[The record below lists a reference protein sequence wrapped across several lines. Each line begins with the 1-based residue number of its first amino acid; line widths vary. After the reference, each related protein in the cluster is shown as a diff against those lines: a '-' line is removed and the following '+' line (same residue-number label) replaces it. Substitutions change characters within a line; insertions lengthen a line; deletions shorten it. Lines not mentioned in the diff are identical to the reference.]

1 MTPKKKIQLA
11 LGANIFLLSLI
22 VLLMFTFATDAPY
35 FRIGPQDDLI
45 LVSVNINTYGKYY
58 ALLIVIATIQIS
70 AVLIEDLGL
79 PILTFNIYNPDKHI
93 ITDFTKNELQIY
105 GNLMFLINN
114 LRYIFQ
120 VLVTITQIDI
130 AVFSVFAAQ
139 LTGVITIRYLL
150 NEKQYNPYN
159 RVLNNII
166 STNNLRDHYNE
177 TALIDDNINNYE
189 INNYEI
195 NNQLLDNI

>member
-1 MTPKKKIQLA
+1 MTPKTKIQLA

-22 VLLMFTFATDAPY
+22 VLLMLTFATDSPY
-35 FRIGPQDDLI
+35 FRMGPHNDLI
-45 LVSVNINTYGKYY
+45 LVSVNINTYSKYY
-58 ALLIVIATIQIS
+58 GLLIVIAIIEIS

-120 VLVTITQIDI
+120 IMVTITQIDI
-130 AVFSVFAAQ
+130 AVFSVLTAQ
-139 LTGVITIRYLL
+139 LTGIITIRYLL
-150 NEKQYNPYN
+150 NEKQYKPYN

-166 STNNLRDHYNE
+166 STNNLEDDYNE
-177 TALIDDNINNYE
+177 TSLIDDNMTNMNNMNSYNIND
-189 INNYEI
+189 
-195 NNQLLDNI
+195 QLLEN

>member
-1 MTPKKKIQLA
+1 
-11 LGANIFLLSLI
+11 
-22 VLLMFTFATDAPY
+22 MFTFATDSPY

-166 STNNLRDHYNE
+166 STNNLRDNYNE
-177 TALIDDNINNYE
+177 TVLIDGNM
-189 INNYEI
+189 NNYEI

>member
-166 STNNLRDHYNE
+166 STNNLEDNYNE

>member
-166 STNNLRDHYNE
+166 STNNLEDNYNE

-189 INNYEI
+189 INN
-195 NNQLLDNI
+195 QLLDNI

>member
-1 MTPKKKIQLA
+1 
-11 LGANIFLLSLI
+11 
-22 VLLMFTFATDAPY
+22 MFTFATDSPY
-35 FRIGPQDDLI
+35 FRIGPQNDLI

-130 AVFSVFAAQ
+130 AVFSVIMAQ
-139 LTGVITIRYLL
+139 LTGIITIRYLL
-150 NEKQYNPYN
+150 NEKEYNHYNQYN
-159 RVLNNII
+159 RQALNNII
-166 STNNLRDHYNE
+166 SSNHLQDNYNE
-177 TALIDDNINNYE
+177 TILTNDNTNDNINK
-189 INNYEI
+189 
-195 NNQLLDNI
+195 QLLSD

>member
-22 VLLMFTFATDAPY
+22 VLLMFTFATDSPY

-130 AVFSVFAAQ
+130 AVFSVFASQ

-166 STNNLRDHYNE
+166 STNNLRDNYNE
-177 TALIDDNINNYE
+177 TVLIDDNM
-189 INNYEI
+189 NNYEI